1 MPTRCSMFRKFH
13 SCAAT
18 DDSEDYETVDL
29 GDMLR
34 AIVAP
39 GHNDLFI
46 TGDTHQRIYDSYVSL
61 GSLGIQI
68 RGRSSRLT
76 LSYRTTREILGS
88 ALGLLGAEEWDNLDD
103 GTEDLAGYRSLLH
116 GPRPVFR
123 AAAGW
128 PEELDAIV
136 DQVKQW
142 TDGAPASI
150 AVCVP
155 ERSMVAE
162 VERMLARRADP
173 LRYRREMKRAR
184 SLLFVAAT
192 RARDS
197 VVISWHGAP
206 SPFLPRS
213 S

>member
-1 MPTRCSMFRKFH
+1 M
-13 SCAAT
+13 
-18 DDSEDYETVDL
+18 
-29 GDMLR
+29 
-34 AIVAP
+34 
-39 GHNDLFI
+39 
-46 TGDTHQRIYDSYVSL
+46 
-61 GSLGIQI
+61 
-68 RGRSSRLT
+68 
-76 LSYRTTREILGS
+76 
-88 ALGLLGAEEWDNLDD
+88 
-103 GTEDLAGYRSLLH
+103 
-116 GPRPVFR
+116 FR

-162 VERMLARRADP
+162 VERMLARAQIPAAAIGPDGPRLHDAVHVGTMHRFKGLEYQKMIIAGICEGVVPQAYVGRYRTADP

-197 VVISWHGAP
+197 VVISWHRAP

-213 S
+213 F